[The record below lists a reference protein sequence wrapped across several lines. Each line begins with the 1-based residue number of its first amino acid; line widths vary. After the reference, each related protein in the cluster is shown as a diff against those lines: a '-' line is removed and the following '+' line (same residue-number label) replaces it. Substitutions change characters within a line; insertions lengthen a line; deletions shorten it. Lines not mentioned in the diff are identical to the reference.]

1 MKKKRRVHPVLRT
14 AVILIFT
21 LAAVGILT
29 SGWVLLSTA
38 GQIKKTEKIT
48 DDDYDCILVLG
59 AGVWKN
65 GPSPMLEDRIIT
77 GVNVHNNTGA
87 TLLMSGDNQDDSYNE
102 PGAMADYAEKMG
114 VDPADIVQDRYGLS
128 TYDSLWRARNLYG
141 AKKIVIIT
149 QRYHLHRALYIARSL
164 GMEAKGVSA
173 NRRLYGSKMI
183 KYTVREWL
191 ARNKDFWYSIIKPE
205 PEHLEK

>member
-1 MKKKRRVHPVLRT
+1 MKKRKLRPVFRT
-14 AVILIFT
+14 ILVLIFAI
-21 LAAVGILT
+21 AAVGILT

-38 GQIKKTEKIT
+38 GQIRKTDKIT

-77 GVNVHNNTGA
+77 SVNVHNNTGA
-87 TLLMSGDNQDDSYNE
+87 RLLMSGDHQHDSYNE
-102 PGAMADYAEKMG
+102 PGAMAEYAENMG
-114 VDPADIVQDRYGLS
+114 VDPDDIIQDRYGLS
-128 TYDSLWRARNLYG
+128 TYDSVWRARNLYG

-164 GMEAKGVSA
+164 GLEAEGASA

-183 KYTVREWL
+183 KYTIREWL
-191 ARNKDFWYSIIKPE
+191 ARNKDFWYSILKPD
-205 PEHLEK
+205 PEHLEY

>member
-1 MKKKRRVHPVLRT
+1 M
-14 AVILIFT
+14 
-21 LAAVGILT
+21 
-29 SGWVLLSTA
+29 
-38 GQIKKTEKIT
+38 

-87 TLLMSGDNQDDSYNE
+87 TLLMSGDHQDDSYNE

-114 VDPADIVQDRYGLS
+114 VDPDDIIQDRYGLS
-128 TYDSLWRARNLYG
+128 TYDSIWRAKNLYG

-164 GMEAKGVSA
+164 GMDAVGVSA
-173 NRRLYGSKMI
+173 NRRLYCSKMI

-191 ARNKDFWYSIIKPE
+191 ARNKDFWYSVLKPE